1 MSSNMTD
8 DILLRFENVKKQFGS
23 VKALDDISFDVKRG
37 EVHCLVGENGAGK
50 STLMKI
56 LSGAYD
62 ITEGKIYIDGKQ
74 VEIHNPSEAAEAG
87 ITVVYQEMNT
97 IDKISIVDNF
107 VLGMEKSRCGFNLVK
122 KNVQFAV
129 PYLKKA
135 GLEIN
140 PHTLMGSL
148 SIAQKQMVM
157 LAKALAQKA
166 KVIVLD
172 EPTAMLNDKEVKLLF
187 VIIRHLKKEGIT
199 LIYISHRMDE
209 IFEIGDRISVLKD
222 GAYVG
227 TFDKDKIKMEQLI
240 VKMVGRELSDVYPD
254 KKRSRGMKLLEVRN
268 ISNSYIKDI
277 SFSLYQGEILGFAGL
292 VGSGRSEVLRAVFG
306 ADPKW
311 TGEILINGKKVFIH
325 FPKDAVR
332 DGIGFVPE
340 ERKSQG
346 IIGCLS
352 VKDNLTLIY
361 SQMKAKMGFLRKK
374 DEDFITENYIQK
386 LKIKTAGSGQM
397 IQNLSGGNA
406 QKVVVAKWL
415 SISPA
420 VLLLDEPTQG
430 IDVGAKAEIYQLID
444 QLAREGIGIIVVS
457 SDLMEIIHLSNRVL
471 VMKDGRISGELSGE
485 AITEDQVM
493 MYAMGVEMNEA
504 S

>member
-1 MSSNMTD
+1 
-8 DILLRFENVKKQFGS
+8 
-23 VKALDDISFDVKRG
+23 
-37 EVHCLVGENGAGK
+37 
-50 STLMKI
+50 
-56 LSGAYD
+56 
-62 ITEGKIYIDGKQ
+62 
-74 VEIHNPSEAAEAG
+74 
-87 ITVVYQEMNT
+87 
-97 IDKISIVDNF
+97 
-107 VLGMEKSRCGFNLVK
+107 
-122 KNVQFAV
+122 
-129 PYLKKA
+129 
-135 GLEIN
+135 
-140 PHTLMGSL
+140 
-148 SIAQKQMVM
+148 
-157 LAKALAQKA
+157 
-166 KVIVLD
+166 
-172 EPTAMLNDKEVKLLF
+172 
-187 VIIRHLKKEGIT
+187 
-199 LIYISHRMDE
+199 
-209 IFEIGDRISVLKD
+209 
-222 GAYVG
+222 
-227 TFDKDKIKMEQLI
+227 
-240 VKMVGRELSDVYPD
+240 
-254 KKRSRGMKLLEVRN
+254 MKLLEVRN

-374 DEDFITENYIQK
+374 DEDFLTENYIQK

>member
-1 MSSNMTD
+1 
-8 DILLRFENVKKQFGS
+8 
-23 VKALDDISFDVKRG
+23 
-37 EVHCLVGENGAGK
+37 
-50 STLMKI
+50 
-56 LSGAYD
+56 
-62 ITEGKIYIDGKQ
+62 
-74 VEIHNPSEAAEAG
+74 
-87 ITVVYQEMNT
+87 
-97 IDKISIVDNF
+97 
-107 VLGMEKSRCGFNLVK
+107 
-122 KNVQFAV
+122 
-129 PYLKKA
+129 
-135 GLEIN
+135 
-140 PHTLMGSL
+140 
-148 SIAQKQMVM
+148 
-157 LAKALAQKA
+157 
-166 KVIVLD
+166 
-172 EPTAMLNDKEVKLLF
+172 
-187 VIIRHLKKEGIT
+187 
-199 LIYISHRMDE
+199 
-209 IFEIGDRISVLKD
+209 
-222 GAYVG
+222 
-227 TFDKDKIKMEQLI
+227 
-240 VKMVGRELSDVYPD
+240 
-254 KKRSRGMKLLEVRN
+254 MKLLEVRN

>member
-1 MSSNMTD
+1 M
-8 DILLRFENVKKQFGS
+8 
-23 VKALDDISFDVKRG
+23 
-37 EVHCLVGENGAGK
+37 
-50 STLMKI
+50 
-56 LSGAYD
+56 
-62 ITEGKIYIDGKQ
+62 
-74 VEIHNPSEAAEAG
+74 
-87 ITVVYQEMNT
+87 
-97 IDKISIVDNF
+97 
-107 VLGMEKSRCGFNLVK
+107 
-122 KNVQFAV
+122 
-129 PYLKKA
+129 
-135 GLEIN
+135 
-140 PHTLMGSL
+140 
-148 SIAQKQMVM
+148 
-157 LAKALAQKA
+157 
-166 KVIVLD
+166 
-172 EPTAMLNDKEVKLLF
+172 
-187 VIIRHLKKEGIT
+187 
-199 LIYISHRMDE
+199 
-209 IFEIGDRISVLKD
+209 
-222 GAYVG
+222 
-227 TFDKDKIKMEQLI
+227 
-240 VKMVGRELSDVYPD
+240 
-254 KKRSRGMKLLEVRN
+254 RN

-374 DEDFITENYIQK
+374 DEDFLTENYIQK